1 MIREKLIE
9 LLSHYIAHER
19 SNEEIEAFCNQFDVI
34 YSNFTDELEKECS
47 KEEFSL
53 LDEIFMLCDSFEPN
67 KDILED
73 EPYCIDEIELQ
84 RNLKV
89 ILSKIEKL

>member
-1 MIREKLIE
+1 MIYEKLIE
-9 LLSHYIAHER
+9 LSNHYSAQER

-34 YSNFTDELEKECS
+34 YSNFSDELEKECS
-47 KEEFSL
+47 KEVFSL

-67 KDILED
+67 KDILAE
-73 EPYCIDEIELQ
+73 EPYCIDEKELQ